1 MNTKLF
7 CLSLAFAL
15 SLFHAR
21 GQEFA
26 SMKHALKIE
35 LGLPIAQTNPAF
47 KEFIQGV
54 VYTHINYQYRFLG
67 NDKFSPIAGIGI
79 SSNYL
84 DVANYKIV
92 GLNQGGLF
100 SYGGNLKLGA
110 EIIHDE
116 NKVVDYHVKLGY
128 FLMDS
133 KNKQGLADVQFSNKF
148 QHFFIEPGV
157 NFTLM
162 IDEYQGFSFNVSY
175 TFRDMKFN
183 AHHLM
188 LSELPGYVNAGLGG
202 ISGHL
207 NFGFGYTLYLNKRS
221 SIQD

>member
-26 SMKHALKIE
+26 SMKHGLKIE

-84 DVANYKIV
+84 DVAR
-92 GLNQGGLF
+92 F
-100 SYGGNLKLGA
+100 
-110 EIIHDE
+110 
-116 NKVVDYHVKLGY
+116 
-128 FLMDS
+128 
-133 KNKQGLADVQFSNKF
+133 
-148 QHFFIEPGV
+148 
-157 NFTLM
+157 
-162 IDEYQGFSFNVSY
+162 
-175 TFRDMKFN
+175 
-183 AHHLM
+183 
-188 LSELPGYVNAGLGG
+188 
-202 ISGHL
+202 
-207 NFGFGYTLYLNKRS
+207 
-221 SIQD
+221 

>member
-1 MNTKLF
+1 MNVKHFLTVF
-7 CLSLAFAL
+7 MVVVSCSM
-15 SLFHAR
+15 HA
-21 GQEFA
+21 QDFA
-26 SMKHALKIE
+26 SLRHALKVE
-35 LGLPIAQTNPAF
+35 LGLPIVQTNPAF
-47 KEFIQGV
+47 KDFVQGV
-54 VYTHINYQYRFLG
+54 AYAHVNYQYRFMG
-67 NDKFSPIAGIGI
+67 NAKFSPVGGLGF
-79 SSNYL
+79 STNYL

-116 NKVVDYHVKLGY
+116 NKIVDYHVKLGY
-128 FLMDS
+128 FMMQS
-133 KNKQGLADVQFSNKF
+133 RNKQTPQDISFYKQF

-175 TFRDMKFN
+175 TFRDMKFKS
-183 AHHLM
+183 HHLM
-188 LSELPGYVNAGLGG
+188 INELPGYVNADLGG

-207 NFGFGYTLYLNKRS
+207 NFGFGYTLYLNKPNKS
-221 SIQD
+221 MD